1 VTTTVVLAS
10 FDDTLAVNRGKAISS
25 AYIQSSRSI
34 AQRVL
39 VFLEGRRVLHGSR
52 SADDEDHCR
61 RSADEIRRRL
71 EPEIVAGS
79 GPLQDCLRKMRRAA
93 VLFVGHAGPDARHFT
108 NHPAE
113 FRDALDALRDAFGPE
128 VGWLASSYGIDIE
141 PQLAEIIPGAR
152 IV

>member
-71 EPEIVAGS
+71 EPEIVAAS

-108 NHPAE
+108 NHGSFVMLSMHCVMHSGPRWAG
-113 FRDALDALRDAFGPE
+113 LRQVTG
-128 VGWLASSYGIDIE
+128 
-141 PQLAEIIPGAR
+141 
-152 IV
+152 